1 MCPLDVGEF
10 TRLTAASTMLV
21 KLMVDAEGEFP
32 PAADAR
38 IIRVE
43 KQFYYEDV

>member
-21 KLMVDAEGEFP
+21 KLMVDAEGELP